1 MLVKVGLS
9 AARVRAYVLFTAS
22 QFRPT
27 NLTDRWQAT
36 CDNATLTDHYVGPL
50 QRRK

>member
-9 AARVRAYVLFTAS
+9 AARVRAYVLFIVS

-27 NLTDRWQAT
+27 NLTARWQAA
-36 CDNATLTDHYVGPL
+36 CDNATFTDH
-50 QRRK
+50 